1 VESANLWYPRLN
13 SYKLLSRPVI
23 DEMEQ
28 PAEMSDARRRY
39 EFKKTLE
46 KLEAKQGSGTEL
58 ISLYIPPDKQIHDV
72 TSQLRDEFGQC
83 ANIKSKQTR
92 TNVQSAISS
101 ILSRLKYYKNPPEN
115 GIAVFCGTIQLGGD
129 RSDLE
134 CTIIEPPE
142 PLNLYMYRCSSNFE
156 LEPLKEMLEEKNVF
170 GLLVLD
176 RREAYWGFLRG
187 NRIEAI
193 GGATSTV
200 PGKQRKG
207 GQSSVRFQRLREIAI
222 NEFYTKIGERASAI
236 FLAEKE
242 FFERFRGVLI
252 GGPSPTKEE
261 FEAGQ
266 YLHHEIQKRIIG
278 LFDVA
283 YTNESG
289 LAELVDAAKDAL
301 KGMEVVKEKEV
312 MNRFLK
318 ELVKDNGLSSYGEE
332 SVRKNLEL
340 GAVDILILSSRL
352 RKSRVTI
359 TCQNCGHSEER
370 TIALEPG
377 KTVEDILAHTCS
389 ICTAPLVVD
398 SEVDIV
404 EELTRQA
411 DLTSTRVEIISDDF
425 EEGAILYNAFGG
437 IAAILRYR
445 TGY

>member
-1 VESANLWYPRLN
+1 MTDSEDTQVSE
-13 SYKLLSRPVI
+13 
-23 DEMEQ
+23 
-28 PAEMSDARRRY
+28 ARRRY
-39 EFKKTLE
+39 EFRKTLE

-58 ISLYIPPDKQIHDV
+58 ISIYIPPDKQIYDV
-72 TSQLRDEFGQC
+72 TGQLKDEFGQC

-101 ILSRLKYYKNPPEN
+101 ILSRLKYYKRPPEH
-115 GIAVFCGTIQLGGD
+115 GIAIFCGTIQLGGD

-142 PLNLYMYRCSSNFE
+142 PVNLYMYRCSSVFE
-156 LEPLKEMLEEKNVF
+156 LEPLKQMLEEKNIY

-187 NRIEAI
+187 NRIEPI

-207 GQSSVRFQRLREIAI
+207 GQSSARFQRLREIAI
-222 NEFYTKIGERASAI
+222 NEFYTKIGERSSAI
-236 FLAEKE
+236 FLAEKD

-261 FEAGQ
+261 FEAGN
-266 YLHHEIQKRIIG
+266 YLHHEIQKRVIG

-289 LAELVDAAKDAL
+289 LDELVDAAKDAL
-301 KGMEVVKEKEV
+301 KGMDVVKEKAFME
-312 MNRFLK
+312 RFLK
-318 ELVKDNGLSSYGEE
+318 ELVKDDGLASYGEE

-340 GAVDILILSSRL
+340 GAVDILLLSSRL
-352 RKSRVTI
+352 RKSRVSI
-359 TCQNCGHSEER
+359 RCEQCGHGEER
-370 TIALEPG
+370 TIQLEPG
-377 KTVEDILAHTCS
+377 KTVKDILVHTCRE
-389 ICTAPLVVD
+389 CNAPMVV
-398 SEVDIV
+398 EEETDII
-404 EELTRQA
+404 EELTRIA
-411 DLTSTRVEIISDDF
+411 DQSSAKVEIISDDF
-425 EEGAILYNAFGG
+425 EEGAILYTAFGG
-437 IAAILRYR
+437 VAAILRYR

>member
-1 VESANLWYPRLN
+1 MAEA
-13 SYKLLSRPVI
+13 
-23 DEMEQ
+23 
-28 PAEMSDARRRY
+28 AEMDNARRRY

-46 KLEAKQGSGTEL
+46 KLQAKQGSGTEL
-58 ISLYIPPDKQIHDV
+58 ITLYIPPDKQIYDV
-72 TSQLRDEFGQC
+72 TAQLRDEFGQC

-101 ILSRLKYYKNPPEN
+101 ILSRLKYYKNPPAN
-115 GIAVFCGTIQLGGD
+115 GIAVFCGTIQMEGD

-142 PLNLYMYRCSSNFE
+142 PLNLYIYRCSSNFE
-156 LEPLKEMLEEKNVF
+156 LEPLKQMLEEKVVY

-187 NRIEAI
+187 NRIEPI
-193 GGATSTV
+193 GGVTSTV

-207 GQSSVRFQRLREIAI
+207 GQSSARFQRLREIAI
-222 NEFYTKIGERASAI
+222 NEFYTKIGERSSAI
-236 FLAEKE
+236 FLSEKD
-242 FFERFRGVLI
+242 FFERFKGVLI

-261 FEAGQ
+261 FEAGK

-283 YTNESG
+283 YTNEDG
-289 LAELVDAAKDAL
+289 LSELVDSAKDAL
-301 KGMEVVKEKEV
+301 KGQEVVKEKEV
-312 MNRFLK
+312 MERFLK
-318 ELVKDNGLSSYGEE
+318 ELVKDVGLASYGEE

-340 GAVDILILSSRL
+340 GSVDVLLLSSRL
-352 RKSRVTI
+352 RKSRVKI
-359 TCQNCGHSEER
+359 TCQSCGHSEER

-377 KTVEDILAHTCS
+377 KTVFDILAHTCRT
-389 ICTAPLVVD
+389 CTAPLVVE

-404 EELTRQA
+404 EELTNLA
-411 DLTSTRVEIISDDF
+411 DQSSARVEIISDDF

-445 TGY
+445 TGS

>member
-1 VESANLWYPRLN
+1 MTETQEM
-13 SYKLLSRPVI
+13 
-23 DEMEQ
+23 DEG
-28 PAEMSDARRRY
+28 RRKY

-46 KLEAKQGSGTEL
+46 KLQSKQGSGTEL
-58 ISLYIPPDKQIHDV
+58 ISLYVPPDKQIHDV
-72 TSQLRDEFGQC
+72 VAQLRDEFGQC

-101 ILSRLKYYKNPPEN
+101 ILARLKYYKTPPPN
-115 GIAVFCGTIQLGGD
+115 GMAIFCGTIQLQGD
-129 RSDLE
+129 RTDLE

-142 PLNLYMYRCSSNFE
+142 PLNLYMYRCSSVFE
-156 LEPLKEMLEEKNVF
+156 LEPLQQMLEEKNVY

-187 NRIEAI
+187 NRIEPV
-193 GGATSTV
+193 GGVTSTV

-222 NEFYTKIGERASAI
+222 HEFYTKIGERASAI
-236 FLAEKE
+236 FLAEKD

-289 LAELVDAAKDAL
+289 LAELVDAARDAL
-301 KGMEVVKEKEV
+301 KGVEVIKEKEL

-318 ELVKDNGLSSYGEE
+318 ELVKENGLAAYGEE
-332 SVRKNLEL
+332 SVRKNLAT
-340 GAVDILILSSRL
+340 GSVDTLLLSASL
-352 RKSRVTI
+352 RKSRVKVR
-359 TCQNCGHSEER
+359 CQACGHAEER
-370 TIALEPG
+370 TVQLEPG
-377 KTVEDILAHTCS
+377 KTIADILSGQTCRA
-389 ICTAPLVVD
+389 CGGPLIVD
-398 SEVDIV
+398 EETDII
-404 EELTRQA
+404 EELTRLA
-411 DLTSTRVEIISDDF
+411 DQTSTRVQIISDDF
-425 EEGAILYNAFGG
+425 EEGSMLYSAFGG